1 MHQFLLRSHSIGP
14 FVKLGIYEFI
24 SEILEHVSVHLQ
36 QRLESSRSSEF
47 MTCCDL
53 LFTAMF
59 FLSPFIADLKA
70 KTVIRG
76 TYNLSFLNI
85 EGSNQRMQICD
96 GNSWNW
102 LKKFGI
108 SYLDIVKNL
117 VFEILHR

>member
-1 MHQFLLRSHSIGP
+1 MHQFLLRSHSIGQ

-24 SEILEHVSVHLQ
+24 SKIPEHVSLVHLQ
-36 QRLESSRSSEF
+36 RRLESSRSSEV
-47 MTCCDL
+47 MTFCDL

-59 FLSPFIADLKA
+59 FLSPLIADLKV

-85 EGSNQRMQICD
+85 EGSNPRMQIYD

-102 LKKFGI
+102 LNKFGI
-108 SYLDIVKNL
+108 SYLDIFKHW
-117 VFEILHR
+117 VFEILH